1 MSDFD
6 RDGERPVERDRVTER
21 TTTVIDT
28 GGDRGRGGGVLI
40 AVVLLILVLAVL
52 FFLFGGNLNRAADKV
67 GVDVNVDAPKVETPD
82 INIDVPEK
90 IDVEGVELSTDGNG
104 SE

>member
-6 RDGERPVERDRVTER
+6 RDGERPVDRDRVTER

-40 AVVLLILVLAVL
+40 AVVLLILALAVL

-67 GVDVNVDAPKVETPD
+67 GVDVDVEAPKTPD

-90 IDVEGVELSTDGNG
+90 IEVEGVDLDTGGNS

>member
-6 RDGERPVERDRVTER
+6 RDGERPVDRDRVTER

-28 GGDRGRGGGVLI
+28 GGGDRGRGGGILI
-40 AVVLLILVLAVL
+40 AVVLLILALAVL

-67 GVDVNVDAPKVETPD
+67 GVDVNVEAPKTPD

-90 IDVEGVELSTDGNG
+90 IDVEGVDLDTSGNS